1 MSIKAG
7 WTRAIGVSNF
17 YPDRKERM
25 IGNLDVFN
33 FTLSP
38 EDMKAIEDLDEGESA
53 VFSHCDPQ
61 TVEYL
66 TNRGK

>member
-7 WTRAIGVSNF
+7 KIRVIGVSNF
-17 YPDRKERM
+17 YPDRKERL
-25 IGNLDVFN
+25 IEDLGVFN

-38 EDMKAIEDLDEGESA
+38 EGMKAIEDLDEGESA
-53 VFSHCDPQ
+53 FFSHCDPQ
-61 TVEYL
+61 TVECL